1 MMTDPIADMLTRMR
15 NALAVKKREVVLP
28 YSKIKLGMVELLAK
42 NGYVEGFSVNKNAF
56 EEIEVVLKYNEGRPK
71 IQHLKRISK
80 PGCRIYA
87 GKNELPY
94 VLNGMGT
101 AIIST
106 SKGLMTLQEAREQG
120 CGGEILCEIW

>member
-15 NALAVKKREVVLP
+15 NALAVKKPEVILP
-28 YSKIKLGMVELLAK
+28 YSKIKLKIAELLAK
-42 NGYVEGFSVNKNAF
+42 NGYIESFSTIKNGF
-56 EEIEVVLKYNEGRPK
+56 EEIVVVLKYKDGKPCLSHMQRV
-71 IQHLKRISK
+71 SK

-87 GKNELPY
+87 TKDKLPY

-106 SKGLMTLQEAREQG
+106 SSGLMTLREARQQG
-120 CGGEILCEIW
+120 CGGEIICEIW

>member
-28 YSKIKLGMVELLAK
+28 YSKIKLKIAELLEK
-42 NGYVEGFSVNKNAF
+42 NGYIESFSTIKNGF
-56 EEIEVVLKYNEGRPK
+56 EEIVIVLKYKEGRPG
-71 IQHLKRISK
+71 ITHLQRISK

-87 GKNELPY
+87 TKDKLPY

-106 SKGLMTLQEAREQG
+106 SSGLMTLREARQQG
-120 CGGEILCEIW
+120 CGGEIICEIW